1 MKLNRLLL
9 VGLLTVLP
17 TIVFAMG
24 AIAIDDEVGDE
35 DPGYGISTGMAS
47 KEAASKDALAQCKKA
62 GNDNCKV
69 KVWFNGCGAY
79 ATSKNF
85 YGVGYGATK
94 KVAESKALSECGKS
108 SCEVKVSECDE

>member
-9 VGLLTVLP
+9 VGLLAVAPTVVLA
-17 TIVFAMG
+17 VG
-24 AIAIDDEVGDE
+24 AIAIDDEAGDSE
-35 DPGYGISTGMAS
+35 PGYGISTGKAT
-47 KEAASKDALAQCKKA
+47 KEAATQEALAECKKA

-79 ATSKNF
+79 AASRNF
-85 YGVGYGATK
+85 YGVGYGATQK
-94 KVAESKALSECGKS
+94 IADAKALKECGKT